1 MIDLMDVNY
10 SQPNRR
16 DKCTEIPGIPMV
28 DGYLI
33 DDYGQILVM
42 LALKSTKDKDNDYIE
57 TTQDILLIN
66 FNNQLIY
73 LIPNNIYIFYMYIN
87 PTHLYINPN
96 YSD

>member
-1 MIDLMDVNY
+1 MDVNY

-42 LALKSTKDKDNDYIE
+42 LALKSTKDQDNDYIE

-66 FNNQLIY
+66 YNKQFY
-73 LIPNNIYIFYMYIN
+73 LIPPICI
-87 PTHLYINPN
+87 
-96 YSD
+96 